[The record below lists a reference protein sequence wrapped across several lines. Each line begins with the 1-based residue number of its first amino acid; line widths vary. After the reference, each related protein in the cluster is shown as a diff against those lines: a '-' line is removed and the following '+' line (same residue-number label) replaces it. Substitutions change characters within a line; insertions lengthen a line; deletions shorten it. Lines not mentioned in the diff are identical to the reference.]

1 MYSFFYR
8 IIQKI
13 LIKRS
18 FYDDFLKYFRLEG
31 LNQIVEIW
39 CADSIILKSL
49 SKDIKYDGYDIEEN
63 YINKSKKKYLNFKN
77 FNFEKKSIHEI
88 DFSNFNQNKTIIL
101 LIGVFHHVND
111 DLINIFLQKTKNFKI
126 YAVDAVR
133 KNDQNFFSKIL
144 MDFDRG
150 KFIRDEDGY
159 KRLLNDYKFILARNK
174 YLNFKYDHLI
184 SFKNIDEFKL
194 KEILKSSN
202 IWLQMIKHI

>member
-8 IIQKI
+8 LIQKI

-18 FYDDFLKYFRLEG
+18 FYDDFLKYFRLED
-31 LNQIVEIW
+31 LNQIVEIG
-39 CADSIILKSL
+39 CADSIILENL

-77 FNFEKKSIHEI
+77 FNFEQKSIHEI

-133 KNDQNFFSKIL
+133 KNDQNFLTKIL
-144 MDFDRG
+144 MDCDRG

-184 SFKNIDEFKL
+184 SFKNIDEIKI
-194 KEILKSSN
+194 KEILKFNN
-202 IWLQMIKHI
+202 I

>member
-31 LNQIVEIW
+31 LNQIVEIG

-133 KNDQNFFSKIL
+133 KNDQYFFSKIL

-202 IWLQMIKHI
+202 I